1 MFGMLLRRRFGTGT
15 LLVAAGIFATA
26 TFGFGVIVGAHGIDT
41 SRLPAFAASVLAKDT
56 QPENVDFSPVWRA
69 WHELAARYVPG
80 ANGTSTPVT
89 DQDKVWG
96 MIQGLAA
103 SYGDPYTVFL
113 PPSEAEIFNDDI
125 SGSFEGVG
133 MEIANRDGVLTV
145 VSPLKG
151 TPASEAGIR
160 SGDIIV
166 SIDGVSTKDISV
178 DGAVRRIRGE
188 KGTPVTFEIARE
200 GEADLIE
207 ITVTRDVIDIPTIE
221 TELRSDGT
229 FVIELLSFTAVSP
242 ELFRNALQEFVD
254 SGSDELVLDLRGN
267 PGGYLEAA
275 VDMASWFLPAGKVV
289 VTEDY
294 GGNRDQV
301 VHRSRGYDV
310 FNDNLK
316 MVILVD
322 GGSASAS
329 EILAGALQQ
338 HGIAKLVGSK
348 TFGKGSVQELIE
360 ITGDTS
366 LKVTVARWL
375 SPNGTQIP
383 HEGITPDIEV
393 ERTIED
399 VEAEQDPQMDTAIET
414 LRDWR

>member
-1 MFGMLLRRRFGTGT
+1 MLGIWLRRRYGTGA
-15 LLVAAGIFATA
+15 LLIASGVFAIA
-26 TFGFGVIVGAHGIDT
+26 TFGFGVLVGAHGIDT
-41 SRLPAFAASVLAKDT
+41 SRLPAFAASVLAKDS
-56 QPENVDFSPVWRA
+56 QPEGVDFSPVWRA
-69 WHELAARYVPG
+69 WHELEDRFVAG
-80 ANGTSTPVT
+80 ANGTSTPIT

-113 PPSEAEIFNDDI
+113 PPSEAEIFEDDI

-151 TPASEAGIR
+151 TPAAEAGIR

-166 SIDGVSTKDISV
+166 SIDGASTRDMSV

-188 KGTPVTFEIARE
+188 RGTQVTFEIARE
-200 GEADLIE
+200 GESDLVE
-207 ITVTRDVIDIPTIE
+207 ITVTRDVIDVPTIE
-221 TELRSDGT
+221 TQQRSDGT

-254 SGSDELVLDLRGN
+254 SGSDKLVLDLRGN

-294 GGNRDQV
+294 GDNKEPV
-301 VHRSRGYDV
+301 IHRSRGYDV

-338 HGIAKLVGSK
+338 HGIAKLVGSP
-348 TFGKGSVQELIE
+348 TFGKGSVQELIK
-360 ITGDTS
+360 ITSDTS

-383 HEGITPDIEV
+383 HDGIQPDIEV

-399 VEAEQDPQMDTAIET
+399 VKADQDPQLQKAIET
-414 LRDWR
+414 LRNWK